1 MKKSAVLCK
10 LARVTH
16 QTNEFFVCFFFRD
29 IFPVLRKP
37 DVFQELIDVMVD
49 HIKAKAP
56 NVELIVGLES
66 RGFLFAPLI
75 ALRLN
80 CGFAPVR
87 KKGKLPGEKERVEYS
102 LEYGTVKT
110 RVNWIPIFISHVT
123 TYTR

>member
-1 MKKSAVLCK
+1 M
-10 LARVTH
+10 
-16 QTNEFFVCFFFRD
+16 
-29 IFPVLRKP
+29 
-37 DVFQELIDVMVD
+37 MVD

-56 NVELIVGLES
+56 DVELIVGLES

-110 RVNWIPIFISHVT
+110 RANWILILLAHVT
-123 TYTR
+123 THTHDKKRTMYC